1 MKKFCFFILILFFTK
16 STFAVEF
23 QGKFI
28 QGHFIIGKT
37 ESSTIVLI
45 DKKEVRVTGDGFF
58 AFGISRDR
66 KYDVV
71 ITLNKDA
78 NKQKNVKKNSK
89 KKIQYSKN

>member
-37 ESSTIVLI
+37 ESGTKVLI
-45 DKKEVRVTGDGFF
+45 DKKEVRVTDDGFF
-58 AFGISRDR
+58 ALIEIENLMF
-66 KYDVV
+66 
-71 ITLNKDA
+71 
-78 NKQKNVKKNSK
+78 
-89 KKIQYSKN
+89 